1 MKNNR
6 TAGHTFERYIRQ
18 WFIRMGWKDCQTSRY
33 ASREMDDKCVDLVN
47 TEPFYAQMKYTQ
59 SINIHTELDK
69 MPKDHHINIVFHKR
83 KNKGVVVAMSLE
95 DFGEIVHSLKE
106 NGVW

>member
-6 TAGHTFERYIRQ
+6 TAGHAFERYIRK

-47 TEPFYAQMKYTQ
+47 TEPFYAQIKYTQ
-59 SINIHTELDK
+59 TINIHTELDK
-69 MPKDHHINIVFHKR
+69 MPKDHHINLVFHKR
-83 KNKGVVVAMSLE
+83 KNKGTIVAMKLE
-95 DFGEIVHSLKE
+95 DFEGMIQMMRNE
-106 NGVW
+106 NIL